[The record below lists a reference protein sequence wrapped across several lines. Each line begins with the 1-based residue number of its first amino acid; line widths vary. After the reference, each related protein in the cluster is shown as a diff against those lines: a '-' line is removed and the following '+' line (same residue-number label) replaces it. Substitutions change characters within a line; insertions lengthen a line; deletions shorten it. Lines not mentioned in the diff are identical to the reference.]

1 MSLFATKSID
11 KIIAEAQETGEHTLK
26 KTLSALDLT
35 MLGIGAIIGTG
46 IFVLTGQAA
55 GKHAGPA
62 VVLSMILAGI
72 ASAFAA
78 LCYSEFAASVPIS
91 GSAYAYGYGTLGEFI
106 AWIIGWDLILEYAF
120 GAATVAVGWS
130 GYVVSLINDTLYP
143 YTGLSFPLA
152 LSAPPGVEIKD
163 AAGAV
168 VATGVFN
175 LPAFL
180 ISIAVT
186 LLLIRGIKES
196 ASFNS
201 LIVVVKVLVVVLF
214 IIAGISYVNPSN
226 LGIGCAAGSAGCAE
240 FLPFGWS
247 GVVTGAAVIF
257 FAYIG
262 FDAVSTAAQEAK
274 NPQRD
279 MPIGILGSLAICTV
293 LYILVAGIMVGLV
306 DYRLL
311 TTAAAP
317 IAVAIDA
324 ALKVAE
330 GTTMGT
336 ILSVFPTIIK
346 VGAVLGLSSTMVVMV
361 MGQPRVFYSMS
372 KDGLLPA
379 WAAKIHPRFQ
389 TPHITTAITG
399 VIVAILAGFVP
410 IHMLGELVSIGTLF
424 AFVIVGTGIIILRSS
439 NPALNR
445 PFKVPLSP
453 YIPVATVLVSAF
465 LMNNLPLDTW
475 LRLIVWMSLG
485 LVIYFAYSYTHSNLA
500 NTPENADTT
509 AAADGNGNSQNTAM
523 ATVMNLG
530 GIALAVGLAALAL
543 NLDFVIGADIYP
555 NLLFRLIAGFV
566 VGWLAYY
573 LINMF
578 TMSGAAAANG
588 YKPPVAAMLAI
599 VGAII
604 LTIWQVEFFIPNTT
618 WLDTAVRTFAW
629 AVTGVLV
636 AMLMYGKSDRSG
648 GGRSSSVR
656 TIGLAATVINL
667 LVWVGIFYWFLTH
680 WADFHHK

>member
-11 KIIAEAQETGEHTLK
+11 KIIAEAHETGEHTLK
-26 KTLSALDLT
+26 KTLSATDLT

-62 VVLSMILAGI
+62 VVISMIVAGI

-78 LCYSEFAASVPIS
+78 LCYSEFASSVPIS

-130 GYVVSLINDTLYP
+130 GYVVSLFRDTL
-143 YTGLSFPLA
+143 GINFPLA

-163 AAGAV
+163 ATGAV
-168 VATGVFN
+168 IGTGVFN

-180 ISIAVT
+180 IAIAVT

-201 LIVVVKVLVVVLF
+201 LIVVIKVLVVVLF
-214 IIAGISYVNPSN
+214 IIAGIGFVNTSN
-226 LGIGCAAGSAGCAE
+226 LGIGCTAGSPGCAE
-240 FLPFGWS
+240 FMPFGAS
-247 GVVTGAAVIF
+247 GVITGAAVIF

-311 TTAAAP
+311 TNAAAP
-317 IAVAIDA
+317 IATAIDA
-324 ALKVAE
+324 ARNQAE

-336 ILSVFPTIIK
+336 ILIAFPTIIK

-379 WAAKIHPRFQ
+379 WAAKIHPKYQ

-439 NPALNR
+439 NPNLNR

-453 YIPVATVLVSAF
+453 IVPMLTVLIAAF

-475 LRLIVWMSLG
+475 LRLIVWMSIG

-500 NTPENADTT
+500 NVSEAQANAATT
-509 AAADGNGNSQNTAM
+509 SD
-523 ATVMNLG
+523 
-530 GIALAVGLAALAL
+530 
-543 NLDFVIGADIYP
+543 
-555 NLLFRLIAGFV
+555 
-566 VGWLAYY
+566 
-573 LINMF
+573 
-578 TMSGAAAANG
+578 
-588 YKPPVAAMLAI
+588 YKPPIAAILAI
-599 VGAII
+599 GGAIL

-618 WLDTAVRTFAW
+618 WLDTAVRSFAW
-629 AVTGVLV
+629 GITGVLV
-636 AMLMYGKSDRSG
+636 AMLMYGKSDKFGARSPQ
-648 GGRSSSVR
+648 VR
-656 TIGLAATVINL
+656 TIGLIASIVNL
-667 LVWVGIFYWFLTH
+667 VFWVGIFYWFLTH
-680 WADFHHK
+680 WSDFHHA

>member
-1 MSLFATKSID
+1 MSLFATKPISR
-11 KIIAEAQETGEHTLK
+11 IIAESQETGEHTLK

-35 MLGIGAIIGTG
+35 MLGVGAIIGTG

-62 VVLSMILAGI
+62 VIISMIIAGI
-72 ASAFAA
+72 VSAFAA

-130 GYVVSLINDTLYP
+130 GYVVSLFRDTL
-143 YTGLSFPLA
+143 GINFPLA
-152 LSAPPGVEIKD
+152 LSAPPGTELKD

-168 VATGVFN
+168 IGHGIFN
-175 LPAFL
+175 LPAAL
-180 ISIAVT
+180 IAVAVT

-201 LIVVVKVLVVVLF
+201 VIVLVKVLVVVLF
-214 IIAGISYVNPSN
+214 IIAGIGYVNTN
-226 LGIGCAAGSAGCAE
+226 NIGIGCTVGAPGCAQ
-240 FLPFGWS
+240 FMPYGFS

-279 MPIGILGSLAICTV
+279 MPIGIMGSLAICTV

-306 DYRLL
+306 DYKLL
-311 TTAAAP
+311 TNAAAP

-324 ALKVAE
+324 ALQKAQ

-336 ILSVFPTIIK
+336 ILYAFPTIIK
-346 VGAVLGLSSTMVVMV
+346 VGAVLGLSSTMVVMT

-379 WAAKIHPRFQ
+379 WAAKIHPKFQ

-410 IHMLGELVSIGTLF
+410 ISLLGELVSIGTLF
-424 AFVIVGTGIIILRSS
+424 AFVIVGVGIIILRSS

-453 YIPVATVLVSAF
+453 FIPIATVLSAAY
-465 LMNNLPLDTW
+465 LMNSLPLDTW
-475 LRLIVWMSLG
+475 IRLIVWMSIG
-485 LVIYFAYSYTHSNLA
+485 LVIYFAYSYTHSK
-500 NTPENADTT
+500 
-509 AAADGNGNSQNTAM
+509 
-523 ATVMNLG
+523 
-530 GIALAVGLAALAL
+530 IGLDPSREGDEVES
-543 NLDFVIGADIYP
+543 N
-555 NLLFRLIAGFV
+555 
-566 VGWLAYY
+566 
-573 LINMF
+573 
-578 TMSGAAAANG
+578 
-588 YKPPVAAMLAI
+588 YKPPIAAAIAI
-599 VGAII
+599 VLAMA
-604 LTIWQVEFFIPNTT
+604 LTVWQVSHLVWIEM
-618 WLDTAVRTFAW
+618 AVRLFAW
-629 AVTGVLV
+629 GVTGVLV
-636 AMLMYGKSDRSG
+636 IVLMYGKGDRSSTKCSNQKHWPG
-648 GGRSSSVR
+648 CNR
-656 TIGLAATVINL
+656 TQSGNMAWHYL
-667 LVWVGIFYWFLTH
+667 LVLHSLRRASHRQVN
-680 WADFHHK
+680 

>member
-1 MSLFATKSID
+1 MSLFATKSIE
-11 KIIAEAQETGEHTLK
+11 KIIAEAGETGEHTLK

-62 VVLSMILAGI
+62 VVISMILAGI
-72 ASAFAA
+72 VSAFAA

-91 GSAYAYGYGTLGEFI
+91 GSAYAYGYGTLGEFV

-130 GYVVSLINDTLYP
+130 GYVVSLCQTFGIN
-143 YTGLSFPLA
+143 FPLA
-152 LSAPPGVEIKD
+152 LSAPPGTELKD
-163 AAGAV
+163 AAGV
-168 VATGVFN
+168 VVGHGIFN

-201 LIVVVKVLVVVLF
+201 IIVIVKIVVVVLF
-214 IIAGISYVNPSN
+214 IVAGIGYVNTSN
-226 LGIGCAAGSAGCAE
+226 LGIGCTAGAPGCAQ
-240 FLPFGWS
+240 FMPFGFS

-279 MPIGILGSLAICTV
+279 MPIGILGSLGICTV

-306 DYRLL
+306 DYKLL
-311 TTAAAP
+311 TNAAAP

-324 ALKVAE
+324 ALKVAQ

-372 KDGLLPA
+372 KDGLLPS
-379 WAAKIHPRFQ
+379 WAAKIHPKFQ

-399 VIVAILAGFVP
+399 AIVAILAGFVP
-410 IHMLGELVSIGTLF
+410 IHLLGELVSIGTLF

-439 NPALNR
+439 NPNLNR

-453 YIPVATVLVSAF
+453 FIPVATVVSAAY
-465 LMNNLPLDTW
+465 LMNSLPLDTW
-475 LRLIVWMSLG
+475 IRLIVWMSIG
-485 LVIYFAYSYTHSNLA
+485 LVIYFAYSYSHSNLREVSDEVA
-500 NTPENADTT
+500 NQSD
-509 AAADGNGNSQNTAM
+509 SR
-523 ATVMNLG
+523 AT
-530 GIALAVGLAALAL
+530 
-543 NLDFVIGADIYP
+543 
-555 NLLFRLIAGFV
+555 
-566 VGWLAYY
+566 
-573 LINMF
+573 
-578 TMSGAAAANG
+578 
-588 YKPPVAAMLAI
+588 PPVAAI
-599 VGAII
+599 IAII
-604 LTIWQVEFFIPNTT
+604 LCIALTLYQVPFLMGLKPETIPLNIGIR
-618 WLDTAVRTFAW
+618 LFAW
-629 AVTGVLV
+629 IVTGILV
-636 AMLMYGKSDRSG
+636 AMLMYGKQDNR
-648 GGRSSSVR
+648 GGRDDKIQK
-656 TIGLAATVINL
+656 IGLIASLINL
-667 LVWVGIFYWFLTH
+667 AVWAGITYWFFVHYAELH
-680 WADFHHK
+680 G

>member
-1 MSLFATKSID
+1 M
-11 KIIAEAQETGEHTLK
+11 
-26 KTLSALDLT
+26 
-35 MLGIGAIIGTG
+35 
-46 IFVLTGQAA
+46 
-55 GKHAGPA
+55 
-62 VVLSMILAGI
+62 VVAGI

-130 GYVVSLINDTLYP
+130 GYVVSLCRDTL
-143 YTGLSFPLA
+143 GINFPLS
-152 LSAPPGVEIKD
+152 LSAPPGAEIKD

-168 VATGVFN
+168 IGHGVFN

-201 LIVVVKVLVVVLF
+201 VIVVVKVVVVVLF
-214 IIAGISYVNPSN
+214 IIAGIGFVNTNN
-226 LGIGCAAGSAGCAE
+226 LGIGCDPGSPGCAE
-240 FLPFGWS
+240 FLPNGFP
-247 GVVTGAAVIF
+247 GVITGAAVIF

-306 DYRLL
+306 DYKLL
-311 TTAAAP
+311 TNAAAP
-317 IAVAIDA
+317 IATAIDA
-324 ALKVAE
+324 AKDQAA
-330 GTTMGT
+330 GTTMGS
-336 ILSVFPTIIK
+336 ILIAFPTIIK

-372 KDGLLPA
+372 KDGLLPS
-379 WAAKIHPRFQ
+379 WAAKIHPKFQ

-399 VIVAILAGFVP
+399 AVVAILAGFVP
-410 IHMLGELVSIGTLF
+410 IHLLGELVSIGTLF

-439 NPALNR
+439 NPTLNR
-445 PFKVPLSP
+445 PFKVPFSP
-453 YIPVATVLVSAF
+453 VVPILTVVVAAF

-475 LRLIVWMSLG
+475 LRLILWMSIG
-485 LVIYFAYSYTHSNLA
+485 LVIYFAYSYNHSK
-500 NTPENADTT
+500 
-509 AAADGNGNSQNTAM
+509 
-523 ATVMNLG
+523 
-530 GIALAVGLAALAL
+530 LAA
-543 NLDFVIGADIYP
+543 
-555 NLLFRLIAGFV
+555 V
-566 VGWLAYY
+566 VDDP
-573 LINMF
+573 
-578 TMSGAAAANG
+578 TTRD
-588 YKPPVAAMLAI
+588 YKPPFAAMLAI
-599 VGAII
+599 ILAII

-618 WLDTAVRTFAW
+618 WLDTAVRVFAW
-629 AVTGVLV
+629 GITGILV
-636 AMLMYGKSDRSG
+636 AMLMYGKG
-648 GGRSSSVR
+648 GAR
-656 TIGLAATVINL
+656 TKSARMIGLIASVVNL
-667 LVWVGIFYWFLTH
+667 VFWSAVFYWFLTH
-680 WADFHHK
+680 WQDFHKAAG

>member
-1 MSLFATKSID
+1 MSLFATKPISQIV
-11 KIIAEAQETGEHTLK
+11 AEAEETGTHTFK
-26 KTLSALDLT
+26 KTLSSLDLT

-62 VVLSMILAGI
+62 VIISMVIAGI
-72 ASAFAA
+72 VSAFAA

-91 GSAYAYGYGTLGEFI
+91 GSAYAYGYGTLGEFV

-130 GYVVSLINDTLYP
+130 GYVVSLFRDTLGINY
-143 YTGLSFPLA
+143 PLA
-152 LSAPPGVEIKD
+152 LSAPPG
-163 AAGAV
+163 AAIMASDGTQ
-168 VATGVFN
+168 VATGIFN

-201 LIVVVKVLVVVLF
+201 LIVIIKVVVVVLF
-214 IIAGISYVNPSN
+214 IVAGIGYVNTSN
-226 LGIGCAAGSAGCAE
+226 IGIGCTVGAPGCAE
-240 FLPFGWS
+240 FMPFGFS

-306 DYRLL
+306 DYKLL
-311 TTAAAP
+311 TNAAAP

-324 ALKVAE
+324 ALKQAQ
-330 GTTMGT
+330 GTTMGG
-336 ILSVFPTIIK
+336 ILAVFPTIIK
-346 VGAVLGLSSTMVVMV
+346 VGAVLGLSSTMVVMT

-372 KDGLLPA
+372 KDGLLPG
-379 WAAKIHPRFQ
+379 WAAKIHPKFQ

-399 VIVAILAGFVP
+399 TIVAILAGFVP
-410 IHMLGELVSIGTLF
+410 ISLLGELVSIGTLF

-453 YIPVATVLVSAF
+453 FIPIATVVSAAY
-465 LMNNLPLDTW
+465 LMNSLPLDTW
-475 LRLIVWMSLG
+475 IRLIDWMAIG
-485 LVIYFAYSYTHSNLA
+485 LVIYFAYSYSHSNLA
-500 NTPENADTT
+500 KVADT
-509 AAADGNGNSQNTAM
+509 D
-523 ATVMNLG
+523 
-530 GIALAVGLAALAL
+530 
-543 NLDFVIGADIYP
+543 
-555 NLLFRLIAGFV
+555 
-566 VGWLAYY
+566 
-573 LINMF
+573 
-578 TMSGAAAANG
+578 ANAEVPAS
-588 YKPPVAAMLAI
+588 YTPPVAAIIAI
-599 VGAII
+599 VLCIA
-604 LTIWQVEFFIPNTT
+604 LTLYQVPYLMDLKPEVIPLN
-618 WLDTAVRTFAW
+618 LGIRLFAW
-629 AVTGVLV
+629 IVTGVLV
-636 AMLMYGKSDRSG
+636 AVLMYGKSDRSG
-648 GGRSSSVR
+648 GRSQKVKQ
-656 TIGLAATVINL
+656 IGLIGSLLNL
-667 LVWVGIFYWFLTH
+667 AVWAGITYWFFAHFAELH
-680 WADFHHK
+680 AK